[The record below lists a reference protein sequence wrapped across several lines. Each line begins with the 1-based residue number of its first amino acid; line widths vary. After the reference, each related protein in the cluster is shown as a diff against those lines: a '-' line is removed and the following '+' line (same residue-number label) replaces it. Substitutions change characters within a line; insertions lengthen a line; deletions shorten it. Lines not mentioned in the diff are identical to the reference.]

1 MNILA
6 IESSCDET
14 ACAIVKDGVE
24 EIASIIASSKEM
36 HEATGGVVPEIAA
49 RKQIEFIVPV
59 IEQTMKKAN
68 FNPNQIDAIA
78 VTVGPGLIGSLLVGV
93 EAAKALALAWNKPL
107 IPVNHLI
114 GHIYGNFLKRS
125 TQTGADGIK
134 FPCAVLIISGGHT
147 DLVLMRGHGD
157 FEFIGGTLDDA
168 AGEAYD
174 KTARLLGLAKYLG
187 GAELSKLAA
196 TCTENKAKG
205 ILPRPMLDRDDFD
218 FSFSGLK
225 TAVKNLI
232 EKNIY
237 PADCI
242 AREFEDAVVEVVVT
256 KTVKAALKYNCKQI
270 LVGGGVSANKFLRQS
285 LISKA
290 ENRGISVL
298 FPDFDLCTDN
308 AIYIASAAYFN
319 NNPQELSKVIA
330 DPSLGIMDLV

>member
-1 MNILA
+1 MRILA

-14 ACAIVKDGVE
+14 AAAIVENGVTE
-24 EIASIIASSKEM
+24 LAYIIASSKEL

-59 IEQTMKKAN
+59 IDHTLQKSN
-68 FNPNQIDAIA
+68 LSPSDIDALA

-114 GHIYGNFLKRS
+114 GHIYGNFLLRK
-125 TQTGADGIK
+125 TQRGAAAIT
-134 FPCAVLIISGGHT
+134 FPCVVLIISGGHT

-187 GAELSKLAA
+187 GAELSRLAA
-196 TCTENKAKG
+196 TCADQKAQG
-205 ILPRPMLDRDDFD
+205 VLPRPMINSDDFD

-232 EKNIY
+232 DKNLY
-237 PADCI
+237 PAHCV
-242 AREFEDAVVEVVVT
+242 AREFEDAVVEVVVA
-256 KTVKAALKYNCKQI
+256 KTVKAAKKYGCTQI

-285 LISKA
+285 LIEAANA
-290 ENRGISVL
+290 ENIEVL

-319 NNPQELSKVIA
+319 YNPKALDQIVA
-330 DPSLGIMDLV
+330 DPSLGLMDVV